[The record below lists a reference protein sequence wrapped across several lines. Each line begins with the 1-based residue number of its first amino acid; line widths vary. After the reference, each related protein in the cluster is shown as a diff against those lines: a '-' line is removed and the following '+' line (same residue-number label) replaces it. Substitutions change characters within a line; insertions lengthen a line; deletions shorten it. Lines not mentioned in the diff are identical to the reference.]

1 MKGRNSKTSGTRK
14 GSGPSLS
21 LGVMLWAALIS
32 LTVLRIMV
40 ATGANSPGFG
50 PDFPNWDRAGGTMTE
65 GEALILA
72 CAAHPAGGYVEGPA
86 GVPLL
91 LSILHL
97 LGGSGPT
104 LLRWIS
110 PLLVLALSWTVW
122 WIARRVAPHRP
133 AVALWSVLGF
143 NLLPPVNLAS
153 LVMNGAAVTATLLM
167 LAAVA
172 GWHAVQGR
180 GDGRKA
186 LTAWALFGGLLGL
199 GTLFCY
205 PVGILLPAA
214 LVAQLVM
221 HGVKSFPWR
230 GVTAT
235 LSLLILGWV
244 FPVAWNA
251 RHDWIQW
258 SSISPGF
265 DPVFIGSHSFSLGLA
280 VALCAAITPLLVW
293 MAFARKLWRL
303 LLIPVLLLL
312 AISSGIYLLMPGFIP
327 AGLPSPLG
335 LSGLRGLSGEILSLR
350 GSRPDARGGESFL
363 IASTPGLA
371 ALLGSAIQI
380 DYPERPGSPS
390 VFAVESPSMSS
401 SFALWPG
408 YADAVA
414 AGVKDPLYTEEK
426 SVSPFLG
433 RNALYITT
441 ESKEELPQTI
451 TGAFGA
457 VGLLKEVPV
466 TLSGRPVTLR
476 IYQCEGYRT
485 LSL

>member
-1 MKGRNSKTSGTRK
+1 
-14 GSGPSLS
+14 
-21 LGVMLWAALIS
+21 
-32 LTVLRIMV
+32 
-40 ATGANSPGFG
+40 
-50 PDFPNWDRAGGTMTE
+50 
-65 GEALILA
+65 
-72 CAAHPAGGYVEGPA
+72 
-86 GVPLL
+86 
-91 LSILHL
+91 
-97 LGGSGPT
+97 
-104 LLRWIS
+104 
-110 PLLVLALSWTVW
+110 
-122 WIARRVAPHRP
+122 
-133 AVALWSVLGF
+133 VLGF
-143 NLLPPVNLAS
+143 NLIPPVNLAS
-153 LVMNGAAVTATLLM
+153 LVMNGATVTAILFM
-167 LAAVA
+167 LAVVA

-186 LTAWALFGGLLGL
+186 LTSWALFGGLLGL

-205 PVGILLPAA
+205 PVGFLLPAA

-235 LSLLILGWV
+235 LSLLVLGWV
-244 FPVAWNA
+244 FPVAWNV

-265 DPVFIGSHSFSLGLA
+265 DALLLAGQSVSLGL
-280 VALCAAITPLLVW
+280 VVVFCAMITPFLVW
-293 MAFARKLWRL
+293 MAFARPIWRIFLIPSL
-303 LLIPVLLLL
+303 LLFAMV
-312 AISSGIYLLMPGFIP
+312 SGIYLLLPGIIP
-327 AGLPSPLG
+327 PGLPSPLG
-335 LSGLRGLSGEILSLR
+335 LSGLRELSGEILSLR
-350 GSRPDARGGESFL
+350 GSRPDAKGGQSFL

-401 SFALWPG
+401 SYALWPG

-476 IYQCEGYRT
+476 IYQCEDYRT